1 MKTKTWRNPRWW
13 DQNHDSA
20 WERIKAAFRR
30 DWDQTKHDFGGDEPD
45 TDQDVDDTV
54 AQAAGKQPIPP
65 RGTATYEENEN
76 AYRFGYGARRHY
88 GKRYN
93 TWNNQV
99 EEELRRDWD
108 TMDTGVDW
116 PRYRSAVREGWE
128 YEERPVGR

>member
-1 MKTKTWRNPRWW
+1 MQTKTSTNPRWW

-20 WERIKAAFRR
+20 WDRIKAAFRR

-65 RGTATYEENEN
+65 RGKATYEENED
-76 AYRFGYGARRHY
+76 ACRFGYGARRHY

-93 TWNNQV
+93 TWDNQV

-108 TMDTGVDW
+108 AMGSGADW
-116 PRYRSAVREGWE
+116 PRYRSAVRQGWE
-128 YEERPVGR
+128 YEERPVSR